1 MKMEAVRYSETWEE
15 TLTTRHE
22 RPKDDHNL

>member
-1 MKMEAVRYSETWEE
+1 METVSYSETWEE

-22 RPKDDHNL
+22 RPKDDHHL